1 MPLSLVEDDCLRQK
15 SADPIDNVR
24 SGDISGI
31 AGDTLHQE
39 KAPQFRAVAAG
50 EVVYSEGYAGNAC
63 IYVIAEGKI
72 EISTRCDERR
82 VVLAI
87 LGKDE
92 CFGEC
97 ALLRSEPRG
106 ATARALTSCRLIVI
120 EPTTVERELERVSP
134 VLRHLMRSLIHRNKR
149 VDELL
154 PAHSNADHSH
164 GIVSYAN
171 LLTLMARAVS
181 HDVKDRPNSENVSI
195 TFVDAFK
202 QCQAI
207 IGHPRMHIVAML
219 KRMQTLNLIAFET
232 ARGGS
237 GDDVAFSAFDDA
249 AGRQVIVFDPMRI
262 VESAQRVADHSL
274 GLSIVSELEQ
284 AGLTNLDALIGIEK
298 QLLLDKLSREDNGI
312 PTSSKKPPRSINEY
326 ESLADIEFIDDRT
339 LFDTVNAFDP
349 SDLAKMLV
357 SATDRAV
364 SERLLWVMTKAR
376 QHEVSRIIRSNP
388 MIDPIEIDDISRKF
402 IRLLKSIKTGA
413 TIPPVRLSI

>member
-1 MPLSLVEDDCLRQK
+1 
-15 SADPIDNVR
+15 
-24 SGDISGI
+24 
-31 AGDTLHQE
+31 LHQE

-50 EVVYSEGYAGNAC
+50 EVVYSEGFAGNAC
-63 IYVIAEGKI
+63 IYVIAEGKV
-72 EISTRCDERR
+72 EISTTSDEKR

-92 CFGEC
+92 CFGES

-106 ATARALTSCRLIVI
+106 STARALSFCRLIVI
-120 EPTTVERELERVSP
+120 DPTAVEVELERVSP
-134 VLRHLMRSLIHRNKR
+134 LLRHLMRSLIRRNKR

-154 PAHSNADHSH
+154 PAHTNADLLH
-164 GIVSYAN
+164 GVVSYAN
-171 LLTLMARAVS
+171 LLSLMARAES
-181 HDVKDRPNSENVSI
+181 HDARRHPSSENVSVSF
-195 TFVDAFK
+195 TDAFR

-207 IGHPRMHIVAML
+207 IGHPRMHIMAMF
-219 KRMQTLNLIAFET
+219 KRMETLNLIAFET
-232 ARGGS
+232 ARGDLV
-237 GDDVAFSAFDDA
+237 DDVASPTADA
-249 AGRQVIVFDPMRI
+249 TAERQVVVFNPVQIVQ
-262 VESAQRVADHSL
+262 SAQRAADHSL
-274 GLSIVSELEQ
+274 GISIVTELEQ

-298 QLLLDKLSREDNGI
+298 QLLLDKLSRVDNGI
-312 PTSSKKPPRSINEY
+312 PTSPKKPPRSTHEY

-349 SDLAKMLV
+349 ADLAKLLV

-388 MIDPIEIDDISRKF
+388 VIDPIEIEDISRRF

-413 TIPPVRLSI
+413 TIPPARLSI

>member
-1 MPLSLVEDDCLRQK
+1 
-15 SADPIDNVR
+15 
-24 SGDISGI
+24 
-31 AGDTLHQE
+31 LHQE
-39 KAPQFRAVAAG
+39 NAPLFRAVAAG

-63 IYVIAEGKI
+63 IYVIAEGKV
-72 EISTRCDERR
+72 EISTKCDERR

-106 ATARALTSCRLIVI
+106 STARALSFCRLIVI
-120 EPTTVERELERVSP
+120 DPTTVEVELERVSP
-134 VLRHLMRSLIHRNKR
+134 LLRHLMRSLIRRNKR

-154 PAHSNADHSH
+154 PAHTNADLLH

-171 LLTLMARAVS
+171 LLSLIARAES
-181 HDVKDRPNSENVSI
+181 HHARCRPDSENVSI
-195 TFVDAFK
+195 SFVDAFK

-207 IGHPRMHIVAML
+207 IGHPRMHIMAML
-219 KRMQTLNLIAFET
+219 KRMETLNLIAFET
-232 ARGGS
+232 ARGDFGDDAAS
-237 GDDVAFSAFDDA
+237 SAVDDVAE
-249 AGRQVIVFDPMRI
+249 RQVVVFDPGRI
-262 VESAQRVADHSL
+262 IESAQRVADHSL
-274 GLSIVSELEQ
+274 GIAIMRELEQ

-298 QLLLDKLSREDNGI
+298 QLLLDKLSRGDNGALTI
-312 PTSSKKPPRSINEY
+312 SKKPPRSTNEY
-326 ESLADIEFIDDRT
+326 ESLADLEFIDDRT
-339 LFDTVNAFDP
+339 LFDTVSAFDP

-388 MIDPIEIDDISRKF
+388 VIDPLEIEDISRRF

-413 TIPPVRLSI
+413 TIPPARLSI

>member
-1 MPLSLVEDDCLRQK
+1 M
-15 SADPIDNVR
+15 
-24 SGDISGI
+24 
-31 AGDTLHQE
+31 HQE
-39 KAPQFRAVAAG
+39 KAPLFRAVAPG
-50 EVVYSEGYAGNAC
+50 EVVYSEGFAGNAC

-106 ATARALTSCRLIVI
+106 STARALSSCRLIVI
-120 EPTTVERELERVSP
+120 DPTTVEVELERVSP
-134 VLRHLMRSLIHRNKR
+134 LLRHLMRSLIRRNKR

-154 PAHSNADHSH
+154 PAHTNADLLH

-171 LLTLMARAVS
+171 LLSLMARAEG
-181 HDVKDRPNSENVSI
+181 HDAWRRPNSENVSI
-195 TFVDAFK
+195 SFADAFK

-232 ARGGS
+232 VPGNS
-237 GDDVAFSAFDDA
+237 GDDVTPSAIDVA
-249 AGRQVIVFDPMRI
+249 ERQVIVFDPARI
-262 VESAQRVADHSL
+262 IESAERVADHSL

-298 QLLLDKLSREDNGI
+298 QLLLDKLSRGDNGAPPI
-312 PTSSKKPPRSINEY
+312 SKKPPRSTNEY

-339 LFDTVNAFDP
+339 LFDTVSAFDA

-376 QHEVSRIIRSNP
+376 QHEVSRIIQSNLE
-388 MIDPIEIDDISRKF
+388 IDPLEIGDITRRF

-413 TIPPVRLSI
+413 TAPPARFSV

>member
-1 MPLSLVEDDCLRQK
+1 M
-15 SADPIDNVR
+15 
-24 SGDISGI
+24 
-31 AGDTLHQE
+31 HQE
-39 KAPQFRAVAAG
+39 NAPLFRAVAPG

-63 IYVIAEGKI
+63 IYVIAEGKV

-106 ATARALTSCRLIVI
+106 STARALSFCRLIVI
-120 EPTTVERELERVSP
+120 DPTTVEVELERVSP
-134 VLRHLMRSLIHRNKR
+134 LLRHLMRSLIRRNKR

-154 PAHSNADHSH
+154 PAHTNADLLH

-171 LLTLMARAVS
+171 LLSLMARAES
-181 HDVKDRPNSENVSI
+181 HDARCRPDSENVSI
-195 TFVDAFK
+195 SFVNAFK

-207 IGHPRMHIVAML
+207 IGHPRMHIMAML
-219 KRMQTLNLIAFET
+219 KRMETLNLIAFET
-232 ARGGS
+232 AGGEF
-237 GDDVAFSAFDDA
+237 GDDA
-249 AGRQVIVFDPMRI
+249 ASSVIDDAAERQAVVFDPVRI
-262 VESAQRVADHSL
+262 IESAQRVADHSL
-274 GLSIVSELEQ
+274 GISIVSELEQ

-298 QLLLDKLSREDNGI
+298 QLLLDKLSRGDNGALTI
-312 PTSSKKPPRSINEY
+312 SKKPPRSTNEY
-326 ESLADIEFIDDRT
+326 ESLADLEFIDDRT
-339 LFDTVNAFDP
+339 LFDTVSGFDP
-349 SDLAKMLV
+349 SDLAKMLI

-388 MIDPIEIDDISRKF
+388 VIDPLEIEDISRRF

>member
-1 MPLSLVEDDCLRQK
+1 MIVSDKSLPARLITSCQATK
-15 SADPIDNVR
+15 AT
-24 SGDISGI
+24 I
-31 AGDTLHQE
+31 AGGTLHQE
-39 KAPQFRAVAAG
+39 NAQLFRAVAPG

-63 IYVIAEGKI
+63 IYVIAEGKV
-72 EISTRCDERR
+72 EISTKCDERR

-106 ATARALTSCRLIVI
+106 STARALSFCRLII
-120 EPTTVERELERVSP
+120 IDPTTVEVELERVSP
-134 VLRHLMRSLIHRNKR
+134 LLRHLMRSLIRRNKR

-154 PAHSNADHSH
+154 PAHTNADLWH

-171 LLTLMARAVS
+171 LLSLIARAES
-181 HDVKDRPNSENVSI
+181 HDARCGPNSENVSI
-195 TFVDAFK
+195 PFVDAFK

-207 IGHPRMHIVAML
+207 IGHPRMHIMAML
-219 KRMQTLNLIAFET
+219 KRMETLNLIAFET
-232 ARGGS
+232 ARGDF
-237 GDDVAFSAFDDA
+237 GDDVASSAVDA
-249 AGRQVIVFDPMRI
+249 SAERQVVVFDPVRI
-262 VESAQRVADHSL
+262 IESAQRVADHSL
-274 GLSIVSELEQ
+274 GVSIVSELEQ
-284 AGLTNLDALIGIEK
+284 AGLTNLDALIGIER
-298 QLLLDKLSREDNGI
+298 QLLLDKLSRGDNGALTI
-312 PTSSKKPPRSINEY
+312 SKKPPRSTNEY

-339 LFDTVNAFDP
+339 LFDTVSAFDP

-388 MIDPIEIDDISRKF
+388 VIDPIEIQDISRRF
-402 IRLLKSIKTGA
+402 LRMLKSIKTGA
-413 TIPPVRLSI
+413 TTPPARLSI

>member
-1 MPLSLVEDDCLRQK
+1 
-15 SADPIDNVR
+15 
-24 SGDISGI
+24 
-31 AGDTLHQE
+31 LHQE

-50 EVVYSEGYAGNAC
+50 EVVYSEGFAGNAC
-63 IYVIAEGKI
+63 IYVIAEGKV
-72 EISTRCDERR
+72 EISTTSDEKR

-92 CFGEC
+92 CFGES

-106 ATARALTSCRLIVI
+106 STARALSFCRLIVI
-120 EPTTVERELERVSP
+120 DPTAVEVELERVSP
-134 VLRHLMRSLIHRNKR
+134 LLRHLMRSLIRRNKR

-154 PAHSNADHSH
+154 PAHTNADLLH
-164 GIVSYAN
+164 GVVSYAN
-171 LLTLMARAVS
+171 LLSLMARAES
-181 HDVKDRPNSENVSI
+181 HDARRHPTSENVSVSF
-195 TFVDAFK
+195 TDAFR

-207 IGHPRMHIVAML
+207 IGHPRMHIMAMF
-219 KRMQTLNLIAFET
+219 KRMETLNLIAFET
-232 ARGGS
+232 ARGDLV
-237 GDDVAFSAFDDA
+237 DDVASPTADA
-249 AGRQVIVFDPMRI
+249 TAERQVVVFNPVQI
-262 VESAQRVADHSL
+262 VESAQRAADHSL
-274 GLSIVSELEQ
+274 GISIVTELEQ

-298 QLLLDKLSREDNGI
+298 QLLLDKLSRVDNGI
-312 PTSSKKPPRSINEY
+312 PTSPKKPPRSTHEY

-349 SDLAKMLV
+349 ADLAKLLV

-388 MIDPIEIDDISRKF
+388 VIDPIEIEDISRRF

-413 TIPPVRLSI
+413 TIPPARLSI

>member
-15 SADPIDNVR
+15 SGYPTDNVG

-106 ATARALTSCRLIVI
+106 STARALSFCRLIVI
-120 EPTTVERELERVSP
+120 DPTSVEVELERVSP
-134 VLRHLMRSLIHRNKR
+134 LLRHLMRSLIRRNKR

-154 PAHSNADHSH
+154 PAHTNADLLH

-171 LLTLMARAVS
+171 LLSLMARAES
-181 HDVKDRPNSENVSI
+181 HDARRHPSSENVSI
-195 TFVDAFK
+195 SFTDAFRH
-202 QCQAI
+202 CQAI
-207 IGHPRMHIVAML
+207 IGHPRMHIMAML
-219 KRMQTLNLIAFET
+219 RRMETLNLIAFET
-232 ARGGS
+232 ARGDFV
-237 GDDVAFSAFDDA
+237 DDVSSPTADDTVE
-249 AGRQVIVFDPMRI
+249 RQVVVFNPGRI
-262 VESAQRVADHSL
+262 VESAQRAADHSL
-274 GLSIVSELEQ
+274 GISIVTELEQ
-284 AGLTNLDALIGIEK
+284 AGLTNLDALVGIER

-312 PTSSKKPPRSINEY
+312 PASSKKPPRSTNDY
-326 ESLADIEFIDDRT
+326 KSLADIEFIDDRT

-388 MIDPIEIDDISRKF
+388 MIDPIEIDDISRRF
-402 IRLLKSIKTGA
+402 IRLLKSIKTGG

>member
-1 MPLSLVEDDCLRQK
+1 
-15 SADPIDNVR
+15 
-24 SGDISGI
+24 
-31 AGDTLHQE
+31 LHQE
-39 KAPQFRAVAAG
+39 NAPQFRAVAAG

-63 IYVIAEGKI
+63 VYVIAEGKV
-72 EISTRCDERR
+72 EISTRCDEKR

-106 ATARALTSCRLIVI
+106 STARALTSCRLIVI
-120 EPTTVERELERVSP
+120 DPTTVERELERVSP
-134 VLRHLMRSLIHRNKR
+134 VLRHLMRSLIRRNKR

-181 HDVKDRPNSENVSI
+181 HDGKDRPNSENVSI

-202 QCQAI
+202 QCQSI

-232 ARGGS
+232 ARAGS
-237 GDDVAFSAFDDA
+237 AEDVAFSAIDDA
-249 AGRQVIVFDPMRI
+249 AGRQVIVFDPVRI

-298 QLLLDKLSREDNGI
+298 QLLLDKLSRGDSGA
-312 PTSSKKPPRSINEY
+312 PTTSKKPPRSTNEY

-339 LFDTVNAFDP
+339 LFDTVSAFDP
-349 SDLAKMLV
+349 SDLAKMLI

-364 SERLLWVMTKAR
+364 SERLLWVMTRAR

-388 MIDPIEIDDISRKF
+388 EIDPLETEDIARRF
-402 IRLLKSIKTGA
+402 MRLLKSIKCGA
-413 TIPPVRLSI
+413 TIPPARLSI

>member
-1 MPLSLVEDDCLRQK
+1 M
-15 SADPIDNVR
+15 
-24 SGDISGI
+24 
-31 AGDTLHQE
+31 HQE
-39 KAPQFRAVAAG
+39 KAPLFRAVAPG
-50 EVVYSEGYAGNAC
+50 EVVYSEGFAGNAS

-72 EISTRCDERR
+72 EISTRSDERR

-92 CFGEC
+92 CFGES

-106 ATARALTSCRLIVI
+106 STARALTSCRLIVI
-120 EPTTVERELERVSP
+120 DPTTVEAELERVSP
-134 VLRHLMRSLIHRNKR
+134 LLRHLMRSLIRRSKR

-154 PAHSNADHSH
+154 PAHTNADLLH
-164 GIVSYAN
+164 GVVSYAN
-171 LLTLMARAVS
+171 LLSLMARAES
-181 HDVKDRPNSENVSI
+181 HDARRHPSSENVSVSF
-195 TFVDAFK
+195 TDAFR

-207 IGHPRMHIVAML
+207 IGHPRMHIMAMF
-219 KRMQTLNLIAFET
+219 KRMETLNLIAFET
-232 ARGGS
+232 ARGDLV
-237 GDDVAFSAFDDA
+237 DDVASPTADA
-249 AGRQVIVFDPMRI
+249 TAERQVVVFNPVQI
-262 VESAQRVADHSL
+262 VESAQRAADHSL
-274 GLSIVSELEQ
+274 GISIVTELEQ

-298 QLLLDKLSREDNGI
+298 QLLLDKLSRVDNGI
-312 PTSSKKPPRSINEY
+312 PTSPKKPPRSTHEY

-349 SDLAKMLV
+349 ADLAKLLV

-388 MIDPIEIDDISRKF
+388 VIDPIEIEDISRRF

-413 TIPPVRLSI
+413 TIPPARLSI